1 LADLAGVYSVANHPR
16 FKNGTKSQDELLNE
30 WLSQWDQVKDGKVTS
45 EEFEE
50 FYKDVSASIDDDEY
64 FEVVITNAWKL

>member
-1 LADLAGVYSVANHPR
+1 VYSVANHPR